1 MFHILI
7 PTDFSENAMNAV
19 HYATA
24 LYAGEQ
30 AVFYL
35 LNSYSPNTISS
46 GDAMSSSGATQTLY
60 NAVKSSSEEGLE
72 RLYEEV
78 VSSNTSDRHSFRT
91 ISKFDYFSNAV
102 ADVCKEEN
110 IDMVIMGTTGASGL
124 KEALIGSNTANLIG
138 KIHIPLLAIPD
149 GAVFSPVREIAFAT
163 DYDTTYRQENL
174 DILFGIARRFSSA
187 VRVYHVSER
196 EALNEGQEKNKQV
209 LQKNFPP
216 QTEFYL
222 LPEKSLSDATRVF
235 VHSRNINLLC
245 MVAKKHNFLHHLFGL
260 SHTRDMCYH
269 IDIPL
274 LILQNEAN

>member
-91 ISKFDYFSNAV
+91 ISKFDYFSN
-102 ADVCKEEN
+102 
-110 IDMVIMGTTGASGL
+110 
-124 KEALIGSNTANLIG
+124 
-138 KIHIPLLAIPD
+138 
-149 GAVFSPVREIAFAT
+149 
-163 DYDTTYRQENL
+163 
-174 DILFGIARRFSSA
+174 
-187 VRVYHVSER
+187 
-196 EALNEGQEKNKQV
+196 
-209 LQKNFPP
+209 
-216 QTEFYL
+216 
-222 LPEKSLSDATRVF
+222 
-235 VHSRNINLLC
+235 
-245 MVAKKHNFLHHLFGL
+245 
-260 SHTRDMCYH
+260 
-269 IDIPL
+269 
-274 LILQNEAN
+274 